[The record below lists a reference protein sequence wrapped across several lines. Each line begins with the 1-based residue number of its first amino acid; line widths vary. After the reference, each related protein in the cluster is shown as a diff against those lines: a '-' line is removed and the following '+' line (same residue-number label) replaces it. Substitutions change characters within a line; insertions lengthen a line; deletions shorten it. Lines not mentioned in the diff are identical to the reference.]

1 MPDLNVLFAA
11 YSSAVL
17 SFVMEAEQGGYATVP
32 ARFDANGPL
41 ARQIARLSRPA
52 EAGPASAD
60 PAGHPGE
67 PGERSHCVLLGV
79 GRGEFA
85 RELAASLPSGTG
97 FTVCETDGD
106 QARSFGQG
114 LPLLADASP
123 VALAFTLISA
133 GLTRPNAVCV
143 LNPEVADEAALGRL
157 KTVQRLHAAYAPLAL
172 SASSGV
178 SVSVS
183 ADGPPGTVTDS
194 PGDDCQPA
202 PADSGL
208 RLSVA
213 AILHPDEPGLPEFF
227 AALPQTAFEAVV
239 IWDAQSPPQSP
250 PPSPIPVNHLAHPL
264 QNDFAAQRNR
274 MLAACRGDWVLYLD
288 GDERLDPALSA
299 LLPALVAQDHC
310 TAFAFPRLGIGP
322 TGVKIG
328 WGLWPD
334 LQLRLFR
341 PSSHIGFARPVH
353 ERLEGLSGPTGLVCG
368 GFILHLSDVLKDRE
382 ALARKHA
389 LFDAAGG
396 SSGLHRQ
403 NREYPVLP
411 DAFFATLTP
420 RPVVGAW
427 PETVRFQPL

>member
-1 MPDLNVLFAA
+1 MPDLNALFAA

-17 SFVMEAEQGGYATVP
+17 SFSMEAEQGGYATVP

-41 ARQIARLSRPA
+41 ARQIVR
-52 EAGPASAD
+52 AG
-60 PAGHPGE
+60 
-67 PGERSHCVLLGV
+67 HCVLLGV

-85 RELAASLPSGTG
+85 REVAASLPSGMG

-106 QARSFGQG
+106 QARAFGNG

-133 GLTRPNAVCV
+133 GLTRPRAVCV
-143 LNPEVADEAALGRL
+143 LNPEVADEAALARL

-172 SASSGV
+172 
-178 SVSVS
+178 
-183 ADGPPGTVTDS
+183 PT
-194 PGDDCQPA
+194 
-202 PADSGL
+202 PADPAGPAS

-213 AILHPDEPGLPEFF
+213 AILHPDEPGLLEFF
-227 AALPQTAFEAVV
+227 AALPDTAFEAVV
-239 IWDAQSPPQSP
+239 IWDAPSP
-250 PPSPIPVNHLAHPL
+250 PPSPPPCPIPVRHLAHPL
-264 QNDFAAQRNR
+264 ENDFAAQRNR
-274 MLAACRGDWVLYLD
+274 MLAACRSEWVLYLD
-288 GDERLDPALSA
+288 GDERLDPALCA
-299 LLPALVAQDHC
+299 LLPALVAQEHC
-310 TAFAFPRLGIGP
+310 AAFAFPRLGIGP
-322 TGVKIG
+322 SGVKIG

-341 PSSHIGFARPVH
+341 PGPQVRFVRPVH
-353 ERLEGLSGPTGLVCG
+353 ERLEGLSGPTGLICG
-368 GFILHLSDVLKDRE
+368 GFIRHLSDVLKDRE

-396 SSGLHRQ
+396 FSGGSTGLHRQ

-411 DAFFATLTP
+411 EAFFAALTP
-420 RPVVGAW
+420 RPMIGAW

>member
-1 MPDLNVLFAA
+1 MPDLNALFAA

-17 SFVMEAEQGGYATVP
+17 SFSMEAEQGGYATVP

-41 ARQIARLSRPA
+41 ARQIVR
-52 EAGPASAD
+52 AG
-60 PAGHPGE
+60 
-67 PGERSHCVLLGV
+67 HCVLLGV

-85 RELAASLPSGTG
+85 RELAGSLPPGAG
-97 FTVCETDGD
+97 FTVCETDGG

-133 GLTRPNAVCV
+133 GLTRPSAVCV
-143 LNPEVADEAALGRL
+143 LNPEVSDEASLARL

-172 SASSGV
+172 AAPPGV
-178 SVSVS
+178 SGGVC
-183 ADGPPGTVTDS
+183 ADGPPGTVAHS
-194 PGDDCQPA
+194 PGGECQPA
-202 PADSGL
+202 FPGSGQ

-239 IWDAQSPPQSP
+239 IWDAPSPPQSP
-250 PPSPIPVNHLAHPL
+250 PPCPIPVRHLAHPL

-274 MLAACRGDWVLYLD
+274 MLAACQGDWVLYLD
-288 GDERLDPALSA
+288 GDERLNPALSA
-299 LLPALVAQDHC
+299 LLPALTAQEHC

-322 TGVKIG
+322 SGVKIG

-341 PSSHIGFARPVH
+341 TGPRVRFVRPVH
-353 ERLEGLSGPTGLVCG
+353 ERLEGLAGPTGLVCG
-368 GFILHLSDVLKDRE
+368 GFIRHLSDVLKDRE

-411 DAFFATLTP
+411 EAFFAALTP
-420 RPVVGAW
+420 GPEVGAW

>member
-1 MPDLNVLFAA
+1 MPDLNALFAA

-17 SFVMEAEQGGYATVP
+17 SFSMEAEAGGYATVP
-32 ARFDANGPL
+32 ARLHEHAAL
-41 ARQIARLSRPA
+41 VRQIARISRPLG
-52 EAGPASAD
+52 AGPATAASAGQHGQPD
-60 PAGHPGE
+60 QGG
-67 PGERSHCVLLGV
+67 HCVLLGV

-85 RELAASLPSGTG
+85 RELAASLSPGTG

-106 QARSFGQG
+106 QARTFARG

-133 GLTRPNAVCV
+133 GLTRPHAVCV
-143 LNPEVADEAALGRL
+143 LNPEVADEAALARL

-172 SASSGV
+172 VAPVGG
-178 SVSVS
+178 S
-183 ADGPPGTVTDS
+183 ADWPPGTDTDS
-194 PGDDCQPA
+194 PDGESLSPYPA
-202 PADSGL
+202 P
-208 RLSVA
+208 RLTVA
-213 AILHPDEPGLPEFF
+213 AILHPEEPGLPEFF

-239 IWDAQSPPQSP
+239 IWDAPSPPQSP
-250 PPSPIPVNHLAHPL
+250 PPCPIPVRHLAHAL

-274 MLAACRGDWVLYLD
+274 MLAACRGEWVLYLD
-288 GDERLDPALSA
+288 GDERLDPPLSA
-299 LLPALVAQDHC
+299 LLPEFLAQEHC
-310 TAFAFPRLGIGP
+310 AGFAFPRLGVGP
-322 TGVKIG
+322 SGVKIG

-341 PSSHIGFARPVH
+341 PGPDVRFVRPVH

-368 GFILHLSDVLKDRE
+368 AFIRHLSDVLKDRE

-389 LFDAAGG
+389 LFDAAAGSSGG

-411 DAFFATLTP
+411 EAFFSALTP
-420 RPVVGAW
+420 RPMVGAW

>member
-1 MPDLNVLFAA
+1 MPDLNALFAA
-11 YSSAVL
+11 YSSAAL
-17 SFVMEAEQGGYATVP
+17 SFVMEAEQGGYATAP
-32 ARFDANGPL
+32 ARFDAHGPL
-41 ARQIARLSRPA
+41 ARQIAR
-52 EAGPASAD
+52 AG
-60 PAGHPGE
+60 
-67 PGERSHCVLLGV
+67 HCVLLGV

-85 RELAASLPSGTG
+85 RELAASLPPGAG

-106 QARSFGQG
+106 QARSFGHG

-133 GLTRPNAVCV
+133 GLTRPGAVCV
-143 LNPEVADEAALGRL
+143 LNPEVADEAALARL

-172 SASSGV
+172 DTPPTSA
-178 SVSVS
+178 
-183 ADGPPGTVTDS
+183 GPGP
-194 PGDDCQPA
+194 
-202 PADSGL
+202 
-208 RLSVA
+208 RLTVA

-227 AALPQTAFEAVV
+227 AALPDAAFEAVV
-239 IWDAQSPPQSP
+239 VWDASSPPQARP
-250 PPSPIPVNHLAHPL
+250 PCAIPVAHLAHPL

-288 GDERLDPALSA
+288 GDERLDPALA
-299 LLPALVAQDHC
+299 GLLPALTAQERC
-310 TAFAFPRLGIGP
+310 AAFAFPRLGIGP
-322 TGVKIG
+322 SGVKIG

-341 PSSHIGFARPVH
+341 PGPRVRFVRPVH
-353 ERLEGLSGPTGLVCG
+353 ERLEGLGGPTGLVCG
-368 GFILHLSDVLKDRE
+368 GFIRHLSDLLKDRE

-396 SSGLHRQ
+396 ASGLHRQ

-411 DAFFATLTP
+411 EAFFAALTP
-420 RPVVGAW
+420 RPMIGAW